1 MVPSLNNEAKI
12 ERAEGKFAPAN
23 GVELPRRLFH
33 CRLDDQPDHLVPDH
47 YLRDWARE
55 DLSGRPL
62 FINPESCFSSNGEL
76 PSAVANSESL
86 LQDFALTA
94 DMVWI
99 NDPVR
104 QAVMPFWIGPGFMAL
119 LNELRAG
126 DRAPSALTSDALRVL
141 AMADVLVPAE
151 HFSLRSKYWNQVIS
165 RCAGEFEKKRYTPV
179 GQLIHPFHISAL
191 RRYYRHLIRQ
201 GKFKLGDSQSPRR
214 YVAKDESVAGFF
226 HHQLT
231 ATVSRIVEEP
241 VKPSYVYLGSYQGGA
256 ELEAH
261 IDREQCE
268 FSISLCIDY
277 SPEPVRESPWPL
289 QLHTPTGKTSVF
301 QAIGDALVYCGRELP
316 HSRDPLPLGNTSTSL
331 FFHYVRESFAGSLA

>member
-126 DRAPSALTSDALRVL
+126 DRPPSALTSDALRVL
-141 AMADVLVPAE
+141 AMADVLVPA
-151 HFSLRSKYWNQVIS
+151 
-165 RCAGEFEKKRYTPV
+165 
-179 GQLIHPFHISAL
+179 
-191 RRYYRHLIRQ
+191 
-201 GKFKLGDSQSPRR
+201 
-214 YVAKDESVAGFF
+214 
-226 HHQLT
+226 
-231 ATVSRIVEEP
+231 
-241 VKPSYVYLGSYQGGA
+241 
-256 ELEAH
+256 
-261 IDREQCE
+261 
-268 FSISLCIDY
+268 
-277 SPEPVRESPWPL
+277 
-289 QLHTPTGKTSVF
+289 
-301 QAIGDALVYCGRELP
+301 
-316 HSRDPLPLGNTSTSL
+316 
-331 FFHYVRESFAGSLA
+331 